1 MVTIIHMATVKCPC
15 EFAISVMQLKNLD
28 KANAGCVVV
37 IAVKPMITTMA
48 IRTIAIDF
56 NGRIPL
62 LLHCGDVQID

>member
-1 MVTIIHMATVKCPC
+1 
-15 EFAISVMQLKNLD
+15 MQLKNLD
-28 KANAGCVVV
+28 KANAGCAVV

-62 LLHCGDVQID
+62 LLHCGDVQTD